1 MIAEGGSIVLT
12 AVVTDGAGT
21 VLESTQTDPVSVK
34 WVSSNP
40 SIVSVDEKGA
50 LFGKKLGSAI
60 VTATAFKSGE
70 TSAQYNVIVNVVK
83 RNSID
88 VSELFFNPMQAYV
101 DMNVERVFRLSAV
114 DHAGT
119 ATSLSEGAIELVSS
133 NENVLITPT
142 EINLTA
148 TGAAVEVK
156 VKGLQKGFSFITPYY
171 TLRSKDESQTVRI
184 TGTPLVVQVKDSVE
198 TSLPLWNNFD
208 GGGYLSIAVGEIGG
222 YKNIYATHYDKTT
235 KGFLFSNFYS
245 SWDHSTIA
253 GGENTTVDA
262 GRSGGIVLSPFD
274 SNLNLPIAIALKDKR
289 PVLYYRQTI
298 NGGWRETP
306 IRESSEADL
315 IDSNITYGDG
325 ARLMSLT
332 AFRAP
337 EGSSA
342 ENRLHIAYYDPLDS
356 KVCLASYSSPSTQ
369 VANSYKCL
377 NVEGNASVHSVS
389 IAHNRVTGEPRMVYG
404 NSRHSYIAA
413 DGNETNVSEALYYV
427 SRQNGDLYRE
437 ELPIDGNAGFASIAL
452 DRNNKPFIALKEGK
466 YVRVYSREADEST
479 FKWERDPVSG
489 VDPIQGEIASV
500 SFALD
505 GYNEP
510 RAGFAAIAG
519 NGLKIRYA
527 RKPPFRNL
535 GSRWVVEDPGQ
546 NVAGD
551 QGSYSAIAV
560 DSANRAHLVYSVE
573 DKKWFNYWAEPNFFD
588 YRNFPSAAYS
598 GADLIK

>member
-21 VLESTQTDPVSVK
+21 VLESTQADPVSIK
-34 WVSSNP
+34 WVSSNS

-50 LFGKKLGSAI
+50 LFGKKLGSATI
-60 VTATAFKSGE
+60 TATAFKGGE
-70 TSAQYNVIVNVVK
+70 TSAQYSVIVNVVK

-88 VSELFFNPMQAYV
+88 VAELFFNPMQAYV

-114 DHAGT
+114 DNAGT

-148 TGAAVEVK
+148 TGAAVEVR
-156 VKGLQKGFSFITPYY
+156 VRGLQKGFSFITPYY
-171 TLRSKDESQTVRI
+171 TLRSKDENQTVRI

-222 YKNIYATHYDKTT
+222 YKNIYATHYDKTA

-245 SWDHSTIA
+245 SWAHYTIK
-253 GGENTTVDA
+253 GGEETGVDE
-262 GRSGGIVLSPFD
+262 GRSSQVVLSPFT
-274 SNLNLPIAIALKDKR
+274 SNLDQPIVIAIRDKR
-289 PVLYYRQTI
+289 PILRYLQ
-298 NGGWRETP
+298 NGVWFYTD
-306 IRESSEADL
+306 ILDQSEADI
-315 IDSNITYGDG
+315 IDENRTYADN
-325 ARLMSLT
+325 ARLASLT
-332 AFRAP
+332 AFKATDAN
-337 EGSSA
+337 SSYPS
-342 ENRLHIAYYDPLDS
+342 RLHIAYYDPIGAR
-356 KVCLASYSSPSTQ
+356 VCLASYSSPSEQ
-369 VANSYKCL
+369 IANSRNCI
-377 NVEGNASVHSVS
+377 NVEENASVHSVS

-404 NSRHSYIAA
+404 RSRHSYIGA
-413 DGNETNVSEALYYV
+413 DGNETSLSGALFYV

-437 ELPIDGNAGFASIAL
+437 ALPIDGNAGFASIAL
-452 DRNNKPFIALKEGK
+452 DRNNKPFVAVKEGS
-466 YVRVYSREADEST
+466 YVRVYSREAVGSNFE
-479 FKWERDPVSG
+479 WGLDPLG
-489 VDPIQGEIASV
+489 GTDPIQGEIASV

-510 RAGFAAIAG
+510 RIGFAANAG

-546 NVAGD
+546 NVAGN
-551 QGSYSAIAV
+551 QGRSSAIAV

-588 YRNFPSAAYS
+588 YRNFPSVAYS
-598 GADLIK
+598 GADLIE